1 MKTMTLLLLLIGITA
16 SYAGDESTDLAG
28 AYFAVIVSDIEVS
41 REWYQNNL
49 QLEQRTRFSED
60 GRYDVVNLARPGLF
74 VELLELDA
82 ATDRP
87 EGRIEGPFKVGFLV
101 ADVEAFAASLP
112 ETESAPRI
120 LHDERNKL
128 LMLQLRDPDGYIVQ
142 VMQVLED

>member
-1 MKTMTLLLLLIGITA
+1 MKTMTLLLLVMGITA

-41 REWYQNNL
+41 REWYRNNL
-49 QLEQRTRFSED
+49 QLEQLTRFSEE

-74 VELLELDA
+74 VELLQLDA

-87 EGRIEGPFKVGFLV
+87 EGRIQGPFKVGLLV

-112 ETESAPRI
+112 ETGTAPRI
-120 LHDERNKL
+120 LHDERNRL